1 MKYLSISE
9 NSLQKQ
15 KIEPADASP
24 EINIQTS
31 GFRTKPSILF
41 RWIIMK
47 LTEKLKENVEKTENK
62 EEDVKEITEKAG
74 MKLTD
79 EDMD

>member
-1 MKYLSISE
+1 
-9 NSLQKQ
+9 
-15 KIEPADASP
+15 
-24 EINIQTS
+24 
-31 GFRTKPSILF
+31 
-41 RWIIMK
+41 MK